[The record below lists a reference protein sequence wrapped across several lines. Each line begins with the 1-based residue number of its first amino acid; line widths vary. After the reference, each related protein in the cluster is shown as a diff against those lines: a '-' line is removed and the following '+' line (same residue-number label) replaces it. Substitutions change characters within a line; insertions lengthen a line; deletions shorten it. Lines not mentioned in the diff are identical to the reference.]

1 MAKVPGWPDF
11 QNAIDNAADNMQKV
25 IAQKPPETNW
35 DAETFM
41 VLQQMTA
48 GLEGALQAI
57 YDRIERLHQKID
69 RIEKKIGS
77 V

>member
-1 MAKVPGWPDF
+1 MAKVPGWPGF
-11 QNAIDNAADNMQKV
+11 QNAIDNAADYTDKI
-25 IAQKPPETNW
+25 IAQKPLENNW
-35 DAETFM
+35 DAETFT

-57 YDRIERLHQKID
+57 YDRVERLHQKID